1 MTPMKKPDWFQMAEA
16 DGPRPVRSIKRG
28 ARIAALVAPLLLV
41 GVGVVVAQSN
51 DGRPASAVETQSPS
65 NQITQNSNSAITSQ
79 TIQNVEQVP
88 ATLVSAPATS
98 AIAIKAPTGKA
109 DDDALPITQISTQ
122 TKSSPSLATK
132 AIKAPTGK
140 ADDEDDAL
148 PITQISTQTKS
159 SPSLA
164 TKPSSPMIQKP
175 VGGGEDDEEGES
187 DHKKKRFPRIT
198 NGTGSIQPPTGRN
211 SDDEGFE
218 GEDD

>member
-109 DDDALPITQISTQ
+109 DD
-122 TKSSPSLATK
+122 
-132 AIKAPTGK
+132 
-140 ADDEDDAL
+140 EDDAL

-175 VGGGEDDEEGES
+175 VGGGEDEEEGES

>member
-109 DDDALPITQISTQ
+109 DD
-122 TKSSPSLATK
+122 
-132 AIKAPTGK
+132 
-140 ADDEDDAL
+140 EDDAL

-218 GEDD
+218 GDDEGFEGEDD